1 MRFGVGPIAAGQ
13 DRSKMRAHAESALA
27 RAAGSHALLIV
38 THTYG
43 DLLQKLLLGE
53 VDLAWLPPVF
63 CVRAIERGATLLLG
77 CVRASAKVYHGAIFV
92 RSASPR
98 MKAADLRGA
107 RVGWVDADSCSGYL
121 FPRMTLSEDLA
132 LDAQTLFT
140 EERMLGSHAAVI
152 EAVTKGAVDCGATF
166 ASAVGEGMRT
176 IVTSAPIPSDAVC
189 ASPSMD
195 RTRRDALG
203 SALAEMHRWSDGALA
218 LRDLFDVARLEPALP
233 RHYDIVRRA
242 MTGAGAP
249 ISSTKFR

>member
-1 MRFGVGPIAAGQ
+1 
-13 DRSKMRAHAESALA
+13 MRAHAESALA

-43 DLLQKLLLGE
+43 DLLQKLLRDE

-92 RSASPR
+92 RSASARVKP
-98 MKAADLRGA
+98 ADLRGA

-121 FPRMTLSEDLA
+121 FPRLA
-132 LDAQTLFT
+132 LTEEGLDPQTLFT

-152 EAVTKGAVDCGATF
+152 EAVAKGSVDCGATF
-166 ASAVGEGMRT
+166 AAGIGNGMRT
-176 IVTSAPIPSDAVC
+176 VVTSAPIPSDAVC

-195 RTRRDALG
+195 RARRDALG
-203 SALAEMHRWSDGALA
+203 SALAEMHRWTDGALA
-218 LRDLFDVARLEPALP
+218 LRELFDVARLEPALP
-233 RHYDIVRRA
+233 RHYDMVRRA
-242 MTGAGAP
+242 IAGTGAP
-249 ISSTKFR
+249 VSSTKFR